1 MIEKLA
7 FFNKQYKGFIM
18 FLIWK
23 LIFYWLLWFLML
35 KLFVHSLRLWSWIR
49 QQHSALSRR
58 KKLEKV
64 TKIIS
69 LNCSNCNTQINFK
82 SVFFL
87 LFSPACFLL
96 LVYILIF
103 FNDILAII
111 ILAFWETGNHN
122 EAGWRNNIS
131 VFPAI
136 KLSTELKH

>member
-7 FFNKQYKGFIM
+7 FFNKQYKGWIM

-69 LNCSNCNTQINFK
+69 LNNSNCNTQINFK
-82 SVFFL
+82 SVFFYYFRLPVFCYWFIFWFFLMIYLQL
-87 LFSPACFLL
+87 LYWLFGKL
-96 LVYILIF
+96 
-103 FNDILAII
+103 
-111 ILAFWETGNHN
+111 ETIMKQVEGITF
-122 EAGWRNNIS
+122 RY
-131 VFPAI
+131 FQQ
-136 KLSTELKH
+136 